1 MPKVSRSRRRNSR
14 SNTRRSTRRSRSRS
28 NRRSRRVSRRTL
40 RSRSRRSL
48 RRGGSGF
55 RVPKGTPNYKTIERQ
70 RIAALESAPASAAQV
85 KEAQDIIVCK
95 NEKNK
100 PENKKIPH
108 YIDICKKLN
117 EDGKLK

>member
-1 MPKVSRSRRRNSR
+1 MPKVLRSRRRNSR

-48 RRGGSGF
+48 RGGFTRAKSEGEI
-55 RVPKGTPNYKTIERQ
+55 RRQ
-70 RIAALESAPASAAQV
+70 HARNKMRAQEMASASAAQI
-85 KEAQDIIVCK
+85 KEEQDIIVCR

-108 YIDICKKLN
+108 YREICEKL
-117 EDGKLK
+117 EKARKL

>member
-1 MPKVSRSRRRNSR
+1 MAKVSRSRRRNSR

-48 RRGGSGF
+48 RGGSGF

-85 KEAQDIIVCK
+85 KEAQDIIVCE
-95 NEKNK
+95 NEKPK
-100 PENKKIPH
+100 PKNKKIPH
-108 YIDICKKLN
+108 YIEICEKLEN
-117 EDGKLK
+117 AGKLK